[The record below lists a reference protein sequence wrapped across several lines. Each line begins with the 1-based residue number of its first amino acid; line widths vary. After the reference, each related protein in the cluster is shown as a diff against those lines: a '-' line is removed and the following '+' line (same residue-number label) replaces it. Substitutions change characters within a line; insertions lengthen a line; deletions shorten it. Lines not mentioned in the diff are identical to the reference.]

1 MSTLEDICDIIFDT
15 YMAEVNKLSKIIIPA
30 VDDMLI
36 LRKIN
41 GTPLKPVTVDKKKFV
56 ALNMVYMAMHYAVDT
71 GGVY

>member
-15 YMAEVNKLSKIIIPA
+15 YMSELDKISNIIIPA
-30 VDDMLI
+30 VEDMLL

-41 GTPLKPVTVDKKKFV
+41 GTPLKSLSVNKKKFV
-56 ALNMVYMAMHYAVDT
+56 ALNMSYMSMFYVINT

>member
-15 YMAEVNKLSKIIIPA
+15 FMTEADKLSNIIIPA
-30 VDDMLI
+30 VEDMLL

-41 GTPLKPVTVDKKKFV
+41 GTPLKPLSVNKKKIV
-56 ALNMVYMAMHYAVDT
+56 ALNMVYMAMQYVIDT